1 MVLPVVFVM
10 VFIVFVFGVLAG
22 MAVAALFWIGASTA
36 ALVVALGLLLVLS
49 AVLSS
54 SVAFLIAPPDED
66 PAVRTGR
73 GR

>member
-1 MVLPVVFVM
+1 MLSVVFVM

-54 SVAFLIAPPDED
+54 SVAFLIAPDED

>member
-1 MVLPVVFVM
+1 M

>member
-1 MVLPVVFVM
+1 M

-22 MAVAALFWIGASTA
+22 MAIAALIWIGASTA
-36 ALVVALGLLLVLS
+36 AVIVALGLLLVLT

-54 SVAFLIAPPDED
+54 SVAFLIGAPDEE